1 MARNIPDRTELEAD
15 VVDLVHHLARTLRRS
30 ARDVLDPLGVTW
42 AQVRALR
49 TIVAGPPPLRMGI
62 LAERLDVVPR
72 SATSVVDEL
81 EDKGLATRTRDPAD
95 RRAVAVEATDAGRAL
110 LARLGDQRR
119 DVASQT
125 LAELTDADLDAL
137 RALLGR
143 TGTC

>member
-95 RRAVAVEATDAGRAL
+95 RRAVAVEATDAGWAL

-119 DVASQT
+119 DVASQV